1 MSQRQVLQGKARG
14 ARRPDGLAAGAAGAP
29 GRPAPPCFSSAVFE
43 QYQKARTQFVQMVA
57 ELATRPQNI
66 ETLQNAGVMSL
77 LRPLLLDVVPTIQQT
92 AALALGRLA
101 NYNDD
106 LAEAVVKGDILPQ
119 LVYSLAEQNRF
130 YKKAAAF
137 VLRAVGKH
145 SPQLAQAI
153 VDCGALDTL
162 VICLEDFD
170 PGVKEAAAWALGY
183 IGRHNAE
190 LSQAVVDAGAVPL
203 LVLCIQEPEIALK
216 RIAAS
221 ALSDISKHS
230 PELAQTVV
238 DAGAIAHLAQMI
250 LNPDSKLKRQVL
262 SALSQIA
269 KHSVDLAE
277 MVVEAEI
284 FPVVLTCLKD
294 KDEYVKKN
302 ASTLIREIAKHTPE
316 LSQLIVNAGG
326 VAAVIDCI
334 GSCKGNIRL
343 PGIMMLGY
351 VAAHSENLA
360 MAVII
365 SKGVPQLSVCLS
377 EEPEDHIKA
386 AAAWALGQI
395 GRHTPEHARAVAVTN
410 TLPVLL
416 SLYMST
422 ESSEDLQVKSKKAI
436 KNILQKCTYLPA
448 LEPFLYDAPPNIL
461 KHVVGQFSK
470 VLPHDSKAR
479 RLFVTSGGLKKVQE
493 IKAEPGSLLQEYIN
507 SINNCYPEEIVSK
520 FFLEVEFIYF
530 CEVHECCLTK
540 RVPMS
545 CSVHPAGLFQKHLE
559 SCGKTTSRKVLPS
572 SERKNAFCYS
582 CHYRNGLCVRFSP
595 QVTFYKVNAIFPLKT
610 GVFLVVYWCQGSP
623 ALGAARRGLA
633 QPWSNVWC
641 RHLWAWVPEALYPQD
656 GAGSLGARSFIGNTP
671 CDDKFLFLQLTV
683 LEQRLVERPRAH
695 VDRDEDEEDQQ

>member
-1 MSQRQVLQGKARG
+1 MSQRQVLQ
-14 ARRPDGLAAGAAGAP
+14 
-29 GRPAPPCFSSAVFE
+29 VFE

-101 NYNDD
+101 NYNDE

-183 IGRHNAE
+183 IARHNAE

-250 LNPDSKLKRQVL
+250 LNPDSKLKHQVL

-422 ESSEDLQVKSKKAI
+422 ESSEDLQVK
-436 KNILQKCTYLPA
+436 
-448 LEPFLYDAPPNIL
+448 
-461 KHVVGQFSK
+461 

-507 SINNCYPEEIVSK
+507 SINNCYPEEIVRKKLLQLRSK
-520 FFLEVEFIYF
+520 RLLPVFSFRMLMDS
-530 CEVHECCLTK
+530 CLTFRYYSPGYSDTLLQ
-540 RVPMS
+540 RVDS
-545 CSVHPAGLFQKHLE
+545 YQ
-559 SCGKTTSRKVLPS
+559 
-572 SERKNAFCYS
+572 
-582 CHYRNGLCVRFSP
+582 
-595 QVTFYKVNAIFPLKT
+595 PLT
-610 GVFLVVYWCQGSP
+610 
-623 ALGAARRGLA
+623 
-633 QPWSNVWC
+633 
-641 RHLWAWVPEALYPQD
+641 H
-656 GAGSLGARSFIGNTP
+656 
-671 CDDKFLFLQLTV
+671 
-683 LEQRLVERPRAH
+683 
-695 VDRDEDEEDQQ
+695 

>member
-1 MSQRQVLQGKARG
+1 MADSGWSEGLGPGCWRKTSARSQ
-14 ARRPDGLAAGAAGAP
+14 
-29 GRPAPPCFSSAVFE
+29 
-43 QYQKARTQFVQMVA
+43 
-57 ELATRPQNI
+57 
-66 ETLQNAGVMSL
+66 
-77 LRPLLLDVVPTIQQT
+77 
-92 AALALGRLA
+92 
-101 NYNDD
+101 
-106 LAEAVVKGDILPQ
+106 
-119 LVYSLAEQNRF
+119 
-130 YKKAAAF
+130 
-137 VLRAVGKH
+137 
-145 SPQLAQAI
+145 
-153 VDCGALDTL
+153 
-162 VICLEDFD
+162 
-170 PGVKEAAAWALGY
+170 
-183 IGRHNAE
+183 E

-221 ALSDISKHS
+221 DLSDISKHS

-250 LNPDSKLKRQVL
+250 LNPDAKLKRQVL

-365 SKGVPQLSVCLS
+365 SK
-377 EEPEDHIKA
+377 
-386 AAAWALGQI
+386 
-395 GRHTPEHARAVAVTN
+395 
-410 TLPVLL
+410 
-416 SLYMST
+416 
-422 ESSEDLQVKSKKAI
+422 SKKAI
-436 KNILQKCTYLPA
+436 KSILQKCTYLPA

-507 SINNCYPEEIVSK
+507 SINNCYPEEIG
-520 FFLEVEFIYF
+520 L
-530 CEVHECCLTK
+530 
-540 RVPMS
+540 
-545 CSVHPAGLFQKHLE
+545 AGPGHTSQVAR
-559 SCGKTTSRKVLPS
+559 SCGQRRASGTMSQRQVLQGRGWGGCPHS
-572 SERKNAFCYS
+572 SWREP
-582 CHYRNGLCVRFSP
+582 G
-595 QVTFYKVNAIFPLKT
+595 
-610 GVFLVVYWCQGSP
+610 
-623 ALGAARRGLA
+623 
-633 QPWSNVWC
+633 
-641 RHLWAWVPEALYPQD
+641 D
-656 GAGSLGARSFIGNTP
+656 G
-671 CDDKFLFLQLTV
+671 
-683 LEQRLVERPRAH
+683 
-695 VDRDEDEEDQQ
+695 

>member
-1 MSQRQVLQGKARG
+1 MSQRQVLQ
-14 ARRPDGLAAGAAGAP
+14 
-29 GRPAPPCFSSAVFE
+29 VFE

-77 LRPLLLDVVPTIQQT
+77 LRTLLLDVVPTIQQT

-106 LAEAVVKGDILPQ
+106 LAEAVVKCDILPQ

-170 PGVKEAAAWALGY
+170 PGVKEAAAWALRY
-183 IGRHNAE
+183 IARHNAE

-221 ALSDISKHS
+221 ALSDIAKHS

-238 DAGAIAHLAQMI
+238 DAGAVAHLAQMI
-250 LNPDSKLKRQVL
+250 LNPDAKLK
-262 SALSQIA
+262 
-269 KHSVDLAE
+269 
-277 MVVEAEI
+277 
-284 FPVVLTCLKD
+284 
-294 KDEYVKKN
+294 
-302 ASTLIREIAKHTPE
+302 
-316 LSQLIVNAGG
+316 LSQLVVNAGG

-334 GSCKGNIRL
+334 GSCKGNTRL

-410 TLPVLL
+410 ALPVLL

-507 SINNCYPEEIVSK
+507 SINNCYPEEIVRYYSPGYSDT
-520 FFLEVEFIYF
+520 L
-530 CEVHECCLTK
+530 LQ
-540 RVPMS
+540 RVDS
-545 CSVHPAGLFQKHLE
+545 YQ
-559 SCGKTTSRKVLPS
+559 
-572 SERKNAFCYS
+572 
-582 CHYRNGLCVRFSP
+582 
-595 QVTFYKVNAIFPLKT
+595 PL
-610 GVFLVVYWCQGSP
+610 
-623 ALGAARRGLA
+623 
-633 QPWSNVWC
+633 N
-641 RHLWAWVPEALYPQD
+641 
-656 GAGSLGARSFIGNTP
+656 N
-671 CDDKFLFLQLTV
+671 
-683 LEQRLVERPRAH
+683 
-695 VDRDEDEEDQQ
+695 